1 VALLAALV
9 VAALVTGTVAA
20 MVATQS
26 SRSDGP
32 VASNIR
38 MKTKPGRFRVCF
50 FLTRRD
56 TVDVDLVDAD
66 GDVIRNFAAGARL
79 EGNRPH
85 CYDWDGLDAAGVAV
99 GPGRYRLRLTLQ
111 DADRVATSG
120 ERLRIGGEG

>member
-20 MVATQS
+20 MVVTQS

-38 MKTKPGRFRVCF
+38 MKTKPGRYRVCF
-50 FLTRRD
+50 FLTRED

-66 GDVIRNFAAGARL
+66 GDLIRNFASDARL
-79 EGNRPH
+79 EGDEPH
-85 CYDWDGLDAAGVAV
+85 CYDWDGLDGAGVPVA
-99 GPGRYRLRLTLQ
+99 PGRYRLRLRLT

-120 ERLRIGGEG
+120 ERLRVEEGR